1 MNMPGD
7 PQPEIIEIVEDPFL
21 RLRADSRVGY
31 CSLALKHV
39 LPRAAQETLLV
50 CQSFPLS

>member
-1 MNMPGD
+1 MNMPSD